1 MKKITKIQKRLF
13 VNGNALYYL
22 TLLGALIL
30 SSIAAFFS
38 VYGLSHLFIGA
49 KLAVIFMASTL
60 EYCKIITVS
69 VYYRYKEYL
78 NKRVKGFLIT
88 AVIILMIITSLGI
101 YSFLTNAYQS
111 IINKSENFIGDNSVV
126 LDKMKNINGVLQIE
140 NSKLKNFQSRYKIL
154 NEINRK
160 QQIRLDEAVKEKNYF
175 TITKTR
181 KEIEE
186 ANLELKEVSK
196 QIEDSSIK
204 ISEANKEKNS
214 LNDQIVKTK
223 KEISKGDIGP
233 LKFIAVLFNT
243 RMDVIVNILV
253 VIIIITFDPLAVVL
267 FLTSN
272 IIYVNRKNGNG
283 KPKRKYKKRRKRR
296 KKINKDDIIN
306 E

>member
-13 VNGNALYYL
+13 VNGNILYYL
-22 TLLGALIL
+22 TLIGALIL

-38 VYGLSHLFIGA
+38 VYGLSHLFVGA

-78 NKRVKGFLIT
+78 NRRVKGFLIT
-88 AVIILMIITSLGI
+88 AVIILMVITSLGV

-111 IINKSENFIGDNSVV
+111 VV
-126 LDKMKNINGVLQIE
+126 NINDNYVDNNLVVGNKIKNVDDNLKVE
-140 NSKLKNFQSRYKIL
+140 NGKLKNFQSRYKIL

-160 QQIRLDEAVKEKNYF
+160 QQNRLDIAVNEKNYI
-175 TITKTR
+175 TINKTR

-186 ANLELKEVSK
+186 ANLEIKDLVK
-196 QIEDSSIK
+196 QIEIVSK
-204 ISEANKEKNS
+204 NISEANSEKNK
-214 LNDQIVKTK
+214 LNDQIIGSK
-223 KEISKGDIGP
+223 KEIAKGDIGP
-233 LKFIAVLFNT
+233 LKFLSKLFDV

-283 KPKRKYKKRRKRR
+283 KPKRKYKRRRRRR
-296 KKINKDDIIN
+296 KKVDKNDIIN